1 MKHTFGFF
9 GWVIAATL
17 AWIAWSSPARAAV
30 PGTLTQQGRLLDSG
44 GMPVSGPVAFVFTIY
59 DAPTAGASLWT
70 ESQMITLEDG
80 YFSARLGD
88 MTAIP
93 ATVFTGAIRYLGIK
107 VATDSEAVP
116 REPLTSVPYAILAGQ
131 ASHAAAADTATMATS
146 ATNATTAATATNVAF
161 TGLTGIPAPC
171 AAGQFLK
178 GYDNAGAAQCA
189 TLPALSCVSR
199 GGDETAVGGCNW
211 QACMGGEV
219 LTGGGCNA
227 SGPINRSFPYR
238 CPLLACLCI
247 AGACCPANPS
257 WECTTTDGSAP
268 TAYAVCC
275 KVQ

>member
-1 MKHTFGFF
+1 
-9 GWVIAATL
+9 
-17 AWIAWSSPARAAV
+17 
-30 PGTLTQQGRLLDSG
+30 
-44 GMPVSGPVAFVFTIY
+44 
-59 DAPTAGASLWT
+59 
-70 ESQMITLEDG
+70 MITLEDG

-88 MTAIP
+88 TTAIP

-146 ATNATTAATATNVAF
+146 ATNATNVAF

-189 TLPALSCVSR
+189 ALPALSCTFRS
-199 GGDETAVGGCNW
+199 GEQTGSAGYNW
-211 QACMGGEV
+211 QGCAGGEV
-219 LTGGGCNA
+219 MTGGGCSA
-227 SGPINRSFPYR
+227 TGPLKGSYPYYCAR
-238 CPLLACLCI
+238 IPCLICI
-247 AGACCPANPS
+247 TCQPFGTWSCS
-257 WECTTTDGSAP
+257 TTDSSVP

>member
-9 GWVIAATL
+9 GWVIAAAL

-44 GMPVSGPVAFVFTIY
+44 GMPVSGPVSFVFTIY

-88 MTAIP
+88 TTAIP

-189 TLPALSCVSR
+189 ALPSLSCIYR
-199 GGDETAVGGCNW
+199 GGQFPGASGAAYQDCDP
-211 QACMGGEV
+211 GEV
-219 LTGGGCNA
+219 MTGGGCNA
-227 SGPINRSFPYR
+227 TGPLKRDGPNYCSGIIF
-238 CPLLACLCI
+238 CLCQTRPCLPNW
-247 AGACCPANPS
+247 ACV
-257 WECTTTDGSAP
+257 TTDGSIP